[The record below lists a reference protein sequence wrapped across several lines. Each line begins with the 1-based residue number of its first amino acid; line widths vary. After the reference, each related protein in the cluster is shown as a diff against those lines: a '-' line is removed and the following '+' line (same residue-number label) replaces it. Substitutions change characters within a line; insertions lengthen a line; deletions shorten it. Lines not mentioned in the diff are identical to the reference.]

1 MKKNINTADR
11 SAPYRTHSIGK
22 ITAPVKPQGEPKG
35 SVIKT
40 GGDMRSK
47 RV

>member
-22 ITAPVKPQGEPKG
+22 ITAPVKPQGEPKVTR
-35 SVIKT
+35 VIGT
-40 GGDMRSK
+40 DLRVK
-47 RV
+47 RG